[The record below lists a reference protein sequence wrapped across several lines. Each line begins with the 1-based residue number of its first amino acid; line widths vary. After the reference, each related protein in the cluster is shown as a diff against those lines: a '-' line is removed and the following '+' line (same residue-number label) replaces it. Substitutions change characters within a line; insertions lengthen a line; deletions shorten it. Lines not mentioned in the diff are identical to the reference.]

1 MLENFDELRKYC
13 EQLAIHLTNQQE
25 LILQIV
31 YEHDTGLTSNDILK
45 LLQCQNPTANRM
57 TIYRAIEYLLE
68 QKLIHKI
75 QSNNTYTICKHPS
88 DHSCQILVCTICGQQ
103 QEIHSH
109 QICAALDNLRNNY
122 GFAFSNPLE
131 ITGICHQCRQRP

>member
-1 MLENFDELRKYC
+1 MLKTFNDLLQHC
-13 EQLAIHLTNQQE
+13 QQQMISLTNQQE

-31 YEHDTGLTSNDILK
+31 YQHDTALTSNDILK
-45 LLQCQNPTANRM
+45 LLQNQNPTANRM

-75 QSNNTYTICKHPS
+75 QLNNTYTICKHPS
-88 DHSCQILVCTICGQQ
+88 DHSCQILVCTKCGKQ

-109 QICAALDNLRNNY
+109 PICSALDNLQLQY
-122 GFAFSNPLE
+122 GFTFSNPLE
-131 ITGICHQCRQRP
+131 ITGICRNCQ